1 MEKAIEQLEE
11 QVQELAK
18 LCSDLY
24 DENSSIKN
32 GQRLVEKECDQ
43 LREKN
48 RIARGR
54 VNKSLNG
61 LKASKTINRMSLNNL

>member
-24 DENSSIKN
+24 DENTSIKSD
-32 GQRLVEKECDQ
+32 QRLVEKECDQ

-54 VNKSLNG
+54 VEQIVERLKG
-61 LKASKTINRMSLNNL
+61 LENY

>member
-32 GQRLVEKECDQ
+32 DQRLVEKECDQ

-54 VNKSLNG
+54 VEQIVERLKG
-61 LKASKTINRMSLNNL
+61 LENY

>member
-1 MEKAIEQLEE
+1 MEKAIQQLED

-24 DENSSIKN
+24 EENTSMKSD
-32 GQRLVEKECDQ
+32 QRLVEKECDQ

-54 VNKSLNG
+54 VEQIVERLKG
-61 LKASKTINRMSLNNL
+61 LENY

>member
-24 DENSSIKN
+24 DENTSMKSD
-32 GQRLVEKECDQ
+32 QRLVEKECDQ

-54 VNKSLNG
+54 VEQIVERLKG
-61 LKASKTINRMSLNNL
+61 LENY

>member
-11 QVQELAK
+11 QVHELSKICSELLQENTSMK
-18 LCSDLY
+18 SDH
-24 DENSSIKN
+24 
-32 GQRLVEKECDQ
+32 RVVEKECEQ

-54 VNKSLNG
+54 VEQIVERLKG
-61 LKASKTINRMSLNNL
+61 LENY

>member
-11 QVQELAK
+11 QVQELTK
-18 LCSDLY
+18 LCSELHQ
-24 DENSSIKN
+24 ENTSVK
-32 GQRLVEKECDQ
+32 GDQRVVEKECEQ

-54 VNKSLNG
+54 VEQIVER
-61 LKASKTINRMSLNNL
+61 LKGIENY

>member
-54 VNKSLNG
+54 VEQIVERLKG
-61 LKASKTINRMSLNNL
+61 LENY

>member
-11 QVQELAK
+11 QVKELAK

-24 DENSSIKN
+24 EENSTIKN
-32 GQRLVEKECDQ
+32 EQRLIEKECDQ

-48 RIARGR
+48 RIARSR
-54 VNKSLNG
+54 VEQIVERLKG
-61 LKASKTINRMSLNNL
+61 LENY

>member
-24 DENSSIKN
+24 DENTSIKTD
-32 GQRLVEKECDQ
+32 QRLVEQECDQ

-54 VNKSLNG
+54 VEQIVERLKG
-61 LKASKTINRMSLNNL
+61 LENY

>member
-1 MEKAIEQLEE
+1 MEKAIEQLEQ

-24 DENSSIKN
+24 EENTSMKSD
-32 GQRLVEKECDQ
+32 QRLVEKECDQ

-54 VNKSLNG
+54 VEQIVERLKG
-61 LKASKTINRMSLNNL
+61 LENY

>member
-1 MEKAIEQLEE
+1 MEKAIQQLEE
-11 QVQELAK
+11 QVHELAK

-24 DENSSIKN
+24 EENTSMKSDS
-32 GQRLVEKECDQ
+32 RLMESECEQ

-54 VNKSLNG
+54 VEQIVERLKG
-61 LKASKTINRMSLNNL
+61 LENY

>member
-11 QVQELAK
+11 QVQELAR
-18 LCSDLY
+18 LCEDLY

-32 GQRLVEKECDQ
+32 DQRLVEKECDQ

-54 VNKSLNG
+54 VEQIVERLKG
-61 LKASKTINRMSLNNL
+61 LENY

>member
-11 QVQELAK
+11 QVQELAR

-24 DENSSIKN
+24 DENTSIKSD
-32 GQRLVEKECDQ
+32 QRLVEKECDQ

-54 VNKSLNG
+54 VEQIVERLKG
-61 LKASKTINRMSLNNL
+61 LENY

>member
-54 VNKSLNG
+54 VEQIVERLTG
-61 LKASKTINRMSLNNL
+61 LENY

>member
-1 MEKAIEQLEE
+1 MEKAIEQLEK

-18 LCSDLY
+18 LCADLY
-24 DENSSIKN
+24 EENSSMKN
-32 GQRLVEKECDQ
+32 DCRLIEKECDQ

-54 VNKSLNG
+54 VEQIVERLKG
-61 LKASKTINRMSLNNL
+61 LENY

>member
-24 DENSSIKN
+24 DQNTSIKN
-32 GQRLVEKECDQ
+32 DQRLVEKECDQ

-54 VNKSLNG
+54 VEQIVERLKG
-61 LKASKTINRMSLNNL
+61 LENY

>member
-1 MEKAIEQLEE
+1 MKKAIEQLEE
-11 QVQELAK
+11 HVQELAK

-24 DENSSIKN
+24 DENSSIKSD
-32 GQRLVEKECDQ
+32 QRLVEKECDQ

-54 VNKSLNG
+54 VEQIVERLKG
-61 LKASKTINRMSLNNL
+61 LENY

>member
-1 MEKAIEQLEE
+1 MESAIELLEE

-24 DENSSIKN
+24 DENSSIKSD
-32 GQRLVEKECDQ
+32 QRLVEKECDQ

-54 VNKSLNG
+54 VEQIVERLKG
-61 LKASKTINRMSLNNL
+61 LENY

>member
-18 LCSDLY
+18 LCSHLY
-24 DENSSIKN
+24 DENSSIKSD
-32 GQRLVEKECDQ
+32 QRLVEKECDQ

-54 VNKSLNG
+54 VEQIVERLKG
-61 LKASKTINRMSLNNL
+61 LENY

>member
-1 MEKAIEQLEE
+1 MEKAIQQLEE
-11 QVQELAK
+11 QVHELAK

-24 DENSSIKN
+24 EENTSIKSDT
-32 GQRLVEKECDQ
+32 RLMESECEQ

-54 VNKSLNG
+54 VEQIVERLKG
-61 LKASKTINRMSLNNL
+61 LENY

>member
-1 MEKAIEQLEE
+1 MEKVIEQLEE

-18 LCSDLY
+18 LCSDLF
-24 DENSSIKN
+24 DQNTSMKSD
-32 GQRLVEKECDQ
+32 QRLVEKECDQ

-54 VNKSLNG
+54 VEQIVERLKG
-61 LKASKTINRMSLNNL
+61 LENY

>member
-11 QVQELAK
+11 QVQELAR

-24 DENSSIKN
+24 DENTSMKSD
-32 GQRLVEKECDQ
+32 QRLVEKECDQ

-54 VNKSLNG
+54 VEQIVERLKG
-61 LKASKTINRMSLNNL
+61 LENY

>member
-1 MEKAIEQLEE
+1 MEKAIQQLEE
-11 QVQELAK
+11 QVHELAK

-24 DENSSIKN
+24 EENTSIKSDS
-32 GQRLVEKECDQ
+32 RLMQSECEQ

-54 VNKSLNG
+54 VEQIVERLKG
-61 LKASKTINRMSLNNL
+61 LENY

>member
-24 DENSSIKN
+24 DENTSIKSD
-32 GQRLVEKECDQ
+32 QRLVEKECDQ

-54 VNKSLNG
+54 VEQIVERLKG
-61 LKASKTINRMSLNNL
+61 LENH

>member
-11 QVQELAK
+11 QVQELTR

-24 DENSSIKN
+24 DENTSIKTD
-32 GQRLVEKECDQ
+32 QRLVEKECDQ

-54 VNKSLNG
+54 VEQIVERLKG
-61 LKASKTINRMSLNNL
+61 LENY

>member
-11 QVQELAK
+11 QVKELGK

-24 DENSSIKN
+24 AENSTIKN
-32 GQRLVEKECDQ
+32 EQRLIEKECDQ

-48 RIARGR
+48 RIARSR
-54 VNKSLNG
+54 VEQIVERLKG
-61 LKASKTINRMSLNNL
+61 LENY

>member
-1 MEKAIEQLEE
+1 MEKAIEQLEQ

-18 LCSDLY
+18 LCADLY
-24 DENSSIKN
+24 DENTSIKSN
-32 GQRLVEKECDQ
+32 QRVVEKECEQ

-54 VNKSLNG
+54 VEQIVER
-61 LKASKTINRMSLNNL
+61 LKGIENY

>member
-1 MEKAIEQLEE
+1 MEKAIQQLEE
-11 QVQELAK
+11 QVHALAK

-24 DENSSIKN
+24 EENTSIK
-32 GQRLVEKECDQ
+32 GDTRLMESECEQ

-54 VNKSLNG
+54 VEQIVERLKG
-61 LKASKTINRMSLNNL
+61 LENY

>member
-1 MEKAIEQLEE
+1 MERVIEQLEE
-11 QVQELAK
+11 QVHELAK

-24 DENSSIKN
+24 SENTSMKSDH
-32 GQRLVEKECDQ
+32 RLVEKECEQ

-54 VNKSLNG
+54 VEQIVERLKG
-61 LKASKTINRMSLNNL
+61 LENF

>member
-11 QVQELAK
+11 QVQELAL
-18 LCSDLY
+18 LCSELH

-32 GQRLVEKECDQ
+32 DQRVVEKECEQ
-43 LREKN
+43 LKEKN

-54 VNKSLNG
+54 VEQIVERLKG
-61 LKASKTINRMSLNNL
+61 LESD

>member
-11 QVQELAK
+11 QVQELAS
-18 LCSDLY
+18 LCSYLY
-24 DENSSIKN
+24 DENTSIKSD
-32 GQRLVEKECDQ
+32 QRLVEKECDQ

-54 VNKSLNG
+54 VEQIVERLKG
-61 LKASKTINRMSLNNL
+61 LENY

>member
-11 QVQELAK
+11 QVQELAR

-24 DENSSIKN
+24 DENTTIKSD
-32 GQRLVEKECDQ
+32 QRLVEKECDQ

-54 VNKSLNG
+54 VEQIVERLKG
-61 LKASKTINRMSLNNL
+61 LENY